1 MIKFLSSKKSA
12 VILLALSF
20 VLLIGAGYNGA
31 RAALTYFSED
41 YSSEVEMYD
50 IGVTLLEN
58 GENVAHRDY
67 SKKGDGIWST
77 GRVGL
82 LKNLVPEGETFRD
95 GKKYDEVISAKNSG
109 TINEYVR
116 IVLKTYWEKDGEKRR
131 DLKPEWIEVSYAD
144 NDAWVEDKDARTEER
159 RVFYYTSLLEADE
172 ETEALTEGIKVNE
185 FLASKVTQET
195 TDNGDGTKTITTTY
209 DYDGVRF
216 ILDAEVDAVQ
226 EHNAHD
232 AALSAW
238 GRDLDIDEEA
248 GTLSLGN

>member
-1 MIKFLSSKKSA
+1 MNKFLSSKKSG
-12 VILLALSF
+12 VILLLLS
-20 VLLIGAGYNGA
+20 VLLLAGAGFGGA

-41 YSSEVEMYD
+41 YSSQVEMYD
-50 IGVTLLEN
+50 IGVSLLEN
-58 GENVAHRDY
+58 GDIVAHRDY
-67 SKKGDGIWST
+67 SKKGDGVWST

-82 LKNLVPEGETFRD
+82 LKNLVPEGEEFRV
-95 GKKYDEVISAKNSG
+95 GKKYDEVISAKNTG

-116 IVLKTYWEKDGEKRR
+116 IVLKTYWEKDGEKLRNLR
-131 DLKPEWIEVSYAD
+131 PEWIELSYAD
-144 NDAWVEDKDARTEER
+144 GDAWEEDKDARTEER
-159 RVFYYTSLLEADE
+159 KVFYYTSLLKSGE

-185 FLASKVTQET
+185 FLASKVTQTT

-216 ILDAEVDAVQ
+216 ILEAEVDAVQ

-238 GRDLDIDEEA
+238 GKDLDIDEDA